1 MMRASVLFLVLA
13 VLATGC
19 KGEKEPAP
27 TGEKAAADAPAKH
40 KSNIER
46 VQMAV
51 PFGKQ
56 VACSGVF
63 DPATFSKA
71 SGVEQGEMKDKSL
84 SNKEAT
90 TSCAFHR
97 GGEPPKDDAQLRK
110 FEKEGMKLGVL
121 PGDEYC
127 MVTVYCSI
135 PPTTPEDFKASCEK
149 RNDSTNDAV
158 GTLACVHASQ
168 RGTENAYT
176 YKLTHAP
183 TRCLLEVM
191 GGPSVTD
198 ETLVQNCARAAIE
211 DLTPGELSSAGPPPP
226 PSAAPAPAEPGGP
239 TTPPSGKPD
248 GKDDKGGKPA
258 KPSK

>member
-1 MMRASVLFLVLA
+1 MRLASLVTFAVFLA
-13 VLATGC
+13 AGC
-19 KGEKEPAP
+19 KGDKEPAP
-27 TGEKAAADAPAKH
+27 TGEKPAGTEPAKH

-56 VACSGVF
+56 VACTGVF
-63 DPATFSKA
+63 DPATFAKA
-71 SGVEQGEMKDKSL
+71 TGVEQGEMKDKSL

-97 GGEPPKDDAQLRK
+97 GGEPPKDDAQLKK

-135 PPTTPEDFKASCEK
+135 PPTTPEDFKSTCEK
-149 RNDSTNDAV
+149 RGDSVNADAV
-158 GTLACVHASQ
+158 GQPACVHQSQ
-168 RGTENAYT
+168 RGVENAYT
-176 YKLTHAP
+176 YKLTHP
-183 TRCLLEVM
+183 TTKCLLEVM

-198 ETLVQNCARAAIE
+198 ETLVQNCTRATIE
-211 DLTPGELSSAGPPPP
+211 DLTPGELSSAPPPPP
-226 PSAAPAPAEPGGP
+226 PSAAPAAPAQPGGP
-239 TTPPSGKPD
+239 TTPPAGKGAKPD
-248 GKDDKGGKPA
+248 KPA
-258 KPSK
+258 KPTK

>member
-1 MMRASVLFLVLA
+1 MRAPVLILFVLSA
-13 VLATGC
+13 VVAAAGC

-27 TGEKAAADAPAKH
+27 TGEKAAPGEAPKR

-56 VACSGVF
+56 VACTGVF
-63 DPATFSKA
+63 DPATFAKA
-71 SGVEQGEMKDKSL
+71 TGVEQGEMKDKSL
-84 SNKEAT
+84 SNKESST
-90 TSCAFHR
+90 TCSFLR

-110 FEKEGMKLGVL
+110 YEKEGMKLGVL

-149 RNDSTNDAV
+149 RGDTANDQV
-158 GTLACVHASQ
+158 GQQACVHQSQ
-168 RGTENAYT
+168 RGTLYAYT
-176 YKLTHAP
+176 YKLTHPA
-183 TRCLLEVM
+183 TKCLVEVM

-211 DLTPGELSSAGPPPP
+211 DLTPGELSAAPPPPP
-226 PSAAPAPAEPGGP
+226 PSAAPAIPAEPGGP
-239 TTPPSGKPD
+239 TTPPA
-248 GKDDKGGKPA
+248 GKDAKPA
-258 KPSK
+258 KPPK

>member
-1 MMRASVLFLVLA
+1 MMRAPVLILLLA
-13 VLATGC
+13 AAAAGC
-19 KGEKEPAP
+19 KGDKEPP
-27 TGEKAAADAPAKH
+27 PSGEKAAPAAKPEH

-56 VACSGVF
+56 VACTGVF
-63 DPATFSKA
+63 DPATFAKA
-71 SGVEQGEMKDKSL
+71 SGIEAGEMKDKSL

-97 GGEPPKDDAQLRK
+97 GGAPPSNDAQLKK

-135 PPTTPEDFKASCEK
+135 PPPTSPEEFKAGCEK
-149 RNDSTNDAV
+149 RGDATNDAV
-158 GTLACVHASQ
+158 GLLACVHQSQ
-168 RGTENAYT
+168 RGVEYAFT
-176 YKLTHAP
+176 YKLTHPP
-183 TRCLLEVM
+183 TKCLIEVM

-198 ETLVQNCARAAIE
+198 ETLVQNCTRAAIE
-211 DLTPGELSSAGPPPP
+211 DLTPGELSAAPPPPP
-226 PSAAPAPAEPGGP
+226 PSAAPPPATPGGP
-239 TTPPSGKPD
+239 TTPPSE
-248 GKDDKGGKPA
+248 KPA
-258 KPSK
+258 KAAKPTK

>member
-1 MMRASVLFLVLA
+1 MRASVLLLFSA
-13 VLATGC
+13 VLASGC
-19 KGEKEPAP
+19 KGEKEAAP
-27 TGEKAAADAPAKH
+27 TGEKTGEAAPKR

-63 DPATFSKA
+63 DPATFAKA
-71 SGVEQGEMKDKSL
+71 TGVEQGDMKDKSL

-97 GGEPPKDDAQLRK
+97 GGTPPKDDAQLRK

-135 PPTTPEDFKASCEK
+135 PPTTPEEFKSTCEK

-158 GTLACVHASQ
+158 GLMACVHQSQ

-176 YKLTHAP
+176 YKLTHPP

-198 ETLVQNCARAAIE
+198 ESLVQNCTRAAIE
-211 DLTPGELSSAGPPPP
+211 DLTPGELSSAGPPEPP
-226 PSAAPAPAEPGGP
+226 PTTTAPAVPPTEPAPKSDE
-239 TTPPSGKPD
+239 
-248 GKDDKGGKPA
+248 KPA

>member
-1 MMRASVLFLVLA
+1 MRAPVLMLLIA
-13 VLATGC
+13 VATPAC
-19 KGEKEPAP
+19 KGDKEPAP
-27 TGEKAAADAPAKH
+27 SGEKAAAPSGKPAH

-56 VACSGVF
+56 VACTGVF
-63 DPATFSKA
+63 DPATFAKA
-71 SGVEQGEMKDKSL
+71 TGVEQGEMKDKSL
-84 SNKEAT
+84 SNKEAS

-97 GGEPPKDDAQLRK
+97 GGTPPKDDAQLRK

-135 PPTTPEDFKASCEK
+135 PPTTPEEFKANCEK
-149 RNDSTNDAV
+149 RGDATNDAV
-158 GTLACVHASQ
+158 GQLACVHQSQ

-176 YKLTHAP
+176 YKVTHPASH
-183 TRCLLEVM
+183 CLLEVM

-198 ETLVQNCARAAIE
+198 ETLVQNCTRAAIE
-211 DLTPGELSSAGPPPP
+211 DLTPGELSSAPPPPP
-226 PSAAPAPAEPGGP
+226 PSATPPPAAPGGP
-239 TTPPSGKPD
+239 TTPPAATPDKP
-248 GKDDKGGKPA
+248 GKPA
-258 KPSK
+258 K

>member
-1 MMRASVLFLVLA
+1 MMRAPVLLLFCA
-13 VLATGC
+13 VVASGC

-27 TGEKAAADAPAKH
+27 TGEKPAGEAAPKR

-56 VACSGVF
+56 VACTGVF

-71 SGVEQGEMKDKSL
+71 TSVEQGEMKDKSL
-84 SNKEAT
+84 SNKEST

-97 GGEPPKDDAQLRK
+97 GGTPPKDDAQLRK

-127 MVTVYCSI
+127 LVTVYCSI
-135 PPTTPEDFKASCEK
+135 PAGTPEDFKATCEK
-149 RNDSTNDAV
+149 RGDSLNTDAV
-158 GTLACVHASQ
+158 GQPACVHQSQ
-168 RGTENAYT
+168 RGTLYAYT
-176 YKLTHAP
+176 YKLTHPA
-183 TRCLLEVM
+183 TKCLLEVM

-198 ETLVQNCARAAIE
+198 ENLVQNCTRAAIE

-226 PSAAPAPAEPGGP
+226 PSAAPPAPAQPAPKTDE
-239 TTPPSGKPD
+239 
-248 GKDDKGGKPA
+248 KPA
-258 KPSK
+258 GSSK

>member
-1 MMRASVLFLVLA
+1 MMRASVLFLFSA
-13 VLATGC
+13 VLASGC
-19 KGEKEPAP
+19 KGEKEPP
-27 TGEKAAADAPAKH
+27 PSGEKAGEAAPKR

-56 VACSGVF
+56 VSCSGVF

-71 SGVEQGEMKDKSL
+71 TGVEQGDMKDKSL

-97 GGEPPKDDAQLRK
+97 GGTPPKDDAQLRK
-110 FEKEGMKLGVL
+110 YEKEGMKLGVL

-135 PPTTPEDFKASCEK
+135 PPTTPEDFKATCEK
-149 RNDSTNDAV
+149 RGDATNDAL
-158 GTLACVHASQ
+158 GQLACVHQSQ
-168 RGTENAYT
+168 RGTLYAYT
-176 YKLTHAP
+176 YKLSHPP
-183 TRCLLEVM
+183 TKCLLEVM

-198 ETLVQNCARAAIE
+198 ENLVQNCTRAAIE
-211 DLTPGELSSAGPPPP
+211 DLTPGELSSAGPPELPP
-226 PSAAPAPAEPGGP
+226 TAPAPTAPPPAPPP
-239 TTPPSGKPD
+239 TQ
-248 GKDDKGGKPA
+248 
-258 KPSK
+258 PSK

>member
-1 MMRASVLFLVLA
+1 MMRASVPFLFVA
-13 VLATGC
+13 VLASGC
-19 KGEKEPAP
+19 KGDKEPAP
-27 TGEKAAADAPAKH
+27 TGEKTAGAEPGKR

-71 SGVEQGEMKDKSL
+71 TGVEQGEMKDKSL
-84 SNKEAT
+84 SNKEST
-90 TSCAFHR
+90 TTCAFHR
-97 GGEPPKDDAQLRK
+97 GGQPPKDDAQLKK

-135 PPTTPEDFKASCEK
+135 PPTTPEEFKATCEK
-149 RNDSTNDAV
+149 RGDTPNDAV
-158 GTLACVHASQ
+158 GLLACVHPSQ

-176 YKLTHAP
+176 YKLTHPP
-183 TRCLLEVM
+183 TKCLLEVM

-198 ETLVQNCARAAIE
+198 ESLVQNCTRAAIE
-211 DLTPGELSSAGPPPP
+211 DLTPGELSAAGPPAP
-226 PSAAPAPAEPGGP
+226 PSAAPAPAAP
-239 TTPPSGKPD
+239 T
-248 GKDDKGGKPA
+248 A
-258 KPSK
+258 PSK